1 VLENSSQV
9 HERECLFFE
18 EEEEE
23 EEEETSGM
31 LTLSI
36 FVLRRFRPTSLWF
49 IITF

>member
-9 HERECLFFE
+9 HERECLFF
-18 EEEEE
+18 EEEE